1 MPERPVVVAAHGI
14 TGTGPSWNAVRAAL
28 GDDVELL
35 TPDLR
40 GRGTAAGWGPPYGMA
55 RHAADLAGLLDE
67 RSVTEPVVVAGH
79 SMGGFVAVV
88 MAHLFPDR
96 VRSLVLVDGGL
107 PVVPAAA
114 PGSDVDVD
122 AILQAVIGPAIARL
136 QMTFESRD
144 AYRDFWRQHPA
155 FAGGQWSHW
164 VEEYVDYDLV
174 GTEPELRSGV
184 DQDAV
189 RGDGAD
195 LITGTALP
203 DALAALATP
212 SVLLRAERG
221 MLNNPEP
228 LVPES
233 LARQYPQVT
242 DLGVVPD
249 TNHYTILLSD
259 HGGAAVADAI
269 RKAL

>member
-1 MPERPVVVAAHGI
+1 
-14 TGTGPSWNAVRAAL
+14 
-28 GDDVELL
+28 
-35 TPDLR
+35 
-40 GRGTAAGWGPPYGMA
+40 MA
-55 RHAADLAGLLDE
+55 QHAADLAQLLDDHQA
-67 RSVTEPVVVAGH
+67 SEPVVVAGH

-88 MAHLFPDR
+88 MAHLFPDK
-96 VRSLVLVDGGL
+96 VKSLVLVDGGL
-107 PVVPAAA
+107 PVVPQGQ
-114 PGSDVDVD
+114 PGEIDVD
-122 AILQAVIGPAIARL
+122 AVLSAVIGPAIARL

-155 FAGGQWSHW
+155 FAGDQWSHW

-184 DQDAV
+184 DAEAV

-195 LITGTALP
+195 LITGTSLSEGLE
-203 DALAALATP
+203 ALAHPA
-212 SVLLRAERG
+212 VLLRAERG
-221 MLNNPEP
+221 MLDNPEP
-228 LVPES
+228 LVPEA
-233 LARQYPQVT
+233 LAQQYPKVT